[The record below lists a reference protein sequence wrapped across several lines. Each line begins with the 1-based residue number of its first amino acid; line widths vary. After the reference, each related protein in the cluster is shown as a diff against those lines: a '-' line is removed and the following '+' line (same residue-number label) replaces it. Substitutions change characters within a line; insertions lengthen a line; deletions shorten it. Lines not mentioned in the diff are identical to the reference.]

1 MKVFIIVALFAFVVS
16 AQSIYTSTSGEL
28 TLTAMAWSTTIVPT
42 AVSEWRPVVITGTWI
57 TACTSGK
64 STPKSAI
71 IMQKAGLEIV
81 RTVED
86 FGYINNAGNGMRC
99 GNILSRVQFESISS
113 ISVVTASSDF
123 TGIN

>member
-1 MKVFIIVALFAFVVS
+1 MRLLVTVALFAFVAS
-16 AQSIYTSTSGEL
+16 AQSIYTATSGEI
-28 TLTAMAWSTTIVPT
+28 TLSVMAWSTTIVPT

-113 ISVVTASSDF
+113 ISVVTESTDF
-123 TGIN
+123 TGVN

>member
-1 MKVFIIVALFAFVVS
+1 MKLFIIVALFAFVVS
-16 AQSIYTSTSGEL
+16 AQSIYTATSGEI
-28 TLTAMAWSTTIVPT
+28 TLTAMAWASTIVPT

-57 TACTSGK
+57 SACSSGQA
-64 STPKSAI
+64 TPKSAI
-71 IMQKAGLEIV
+71 IMQKSGADSI
-81 RTVED
+81 RTQED

-113 ISVVTASSDF
+113 ISVVTESTDF

>member
-1 MKVFIIVALFAFVVS
+1 MKLLVIVALFAFVVS
-16 AQSIYTSTSGEL
+16 AQSVYTATSGEI

-42 AVSEWRPVVITGTWI
+42 AVSAWRPVVVTGTWI
-57 TACTSGK
+57 TACTSGQ

-71 IMQKAGLEIV
+71 ITQRSGADII
-81 RTVED
+81 RTLAD

-99 GNILSRVQFESISS
+99 GNILSRVQFESIIS
-113 ISVVTASSDF
+113 ISVVTESTDF